1 MSRIIRIN
9 RYLAACG
16 LGSRRACEDLIHRGL
31 VEVNGERVKD
41 LALKI
46 DPQRD
51 SVKVEGKEVEGP
63 GTIKILVLN
72 KPTDVIS
79 TAADTHGRKTVIDLA
94 REQGYRD
101 RLFPVG
107 RLDRNTSGLILL
119 TNDGDLAYR
128 LTHPKYKI
136 EKIYHVEVSGRVS
149 DRTVEKLMAGIDTGD
164 FVTKPCSI
172 SVIERSRD
180 VSSLEIRLKE
190 GRKRQIRRM
199 LAICGHRVRKL
210 HRIALGDLT
219 FEGLGEGEMRLLT
232 ESEEKRLREL
242 AGMD

>member
-16 LGSRRACEDLIHRGL
+16 LGSRRACEDLIRRGL
-31 VEVNGERVKD
+31 VEVNGERVVD

-46 DPQRD
+46 DPQSD
-51 SVKVEGKEVEGP
+51 SVKVEGREVEGP
-63 GTIKILVLN
+63 GKSKILVLN
-72 KPTDVIS
+72 KPTGIIS
-79 TAADTHGRKTVIDLA
+79 TAADTHGRKTVIDIA
-94 REQGYRD
+94 REHGYTD

-136 EKIYHVEVSGRVS
+136 EKIYDVEVTGRVS
-149 DRTVEKLMAGIDTGD
+149 DRTVEKLMGGIDTGEYI
-164 FVTKPCSI
+164 TKPCSVSI
-172 SVIERSRD
+172 KEREKNSSR
-180 VSSLEIRLKE
+180 LEIRLKE

-199 LAICGHRVRKL
+199 LAICGHRVEKL
-210 HRIALGDLT
+210 HRIALGDLA
-219 FEGLGEGEMRLLT
+219 FEGLDEGDIRPLT
-232 ESEEKRLREL
+232 EAEEKRLREL

>member
-1 MSRIIRIN
+1 MSRITRIN

-16 LGSRRACEDLIHRGL
+16 LGSRRACEDLIRAGL
-31 VEVNGERVKD
+31 VEVNGERVDD
-41 LALKI
+41 LSLKI
-46 DPQRD
+46 DPKRD
-51 SVKVEGKEVEGP
+51 RVRIDGREVEGP
-63 GTIKILVLN
+63 GKSKILVLN
-72 KPTDVIS
+72 KPTGVIS
-79 TAADTHGRKTVIDLA
+79 TAADTHGRKTVIDIA
-94 REQGYRD
+94 REKGYGD

-136 EKIYHVEVSGRVS
+136 EKVYDVEVAGRVS
-149 DRTVEKLMAGIDTGD
+149 DRTVEKLMGGIDTGD
-164 FVTKPCSI
+164 YVTKPCSI
-172 SVIERSRD
+172 TVIERSKD
-180 VSSLEIRLKE
+180 SSRLEIRLKE

-199 LAICGHRVRKL
+199 LAICGHKVKKL

-219 FEGLGEGEMRLLT
+219 FADLGEGEMRPLT
-232 ESEEKRLREL
+232 GAEEKRLRAF